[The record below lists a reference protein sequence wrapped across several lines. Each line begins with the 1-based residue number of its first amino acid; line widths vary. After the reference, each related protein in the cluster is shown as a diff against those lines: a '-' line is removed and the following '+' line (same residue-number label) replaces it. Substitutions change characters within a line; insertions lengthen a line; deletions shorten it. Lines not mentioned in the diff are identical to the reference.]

1 MRFLFNLFA
10 FLSVLTFLLFAASAV
25 MEFMSDPNAI
35 TFEGTSMTMR
45 ASDPERIFLA
55 AWLLSMMFAWY
66 FWTKVYG
73 SGRKP

>member
-25 MEFMSDPNAI
+25 IEMISDPNAV
-35 TFEGTSMTMR
+35 TFEGSSMTIT
-45 ASDPERIFLA
+45 ASVPERIFLA
-55 AWLLSMMFAWY
+55 AWLVSMMFAWY

>member
-1 MRFLFNLFA
+1 MRLLFNLFA

-25 MEFMSDPNAI
+25 MELMSDRNAV

-45 ASDPERIFLA
+45 ASTPERIFLG